1 MGQYSTPASNSIS
14 GSSVRTMRFMRTRV
28 GAKSTRGSRAV
39 APAEGDANP
48 LLGAGGIFMTL
59 ADFLVA
65 RLADMGVRHIFGV
78 PGLALL
84 PLLDALARQ
93 DRVRW
98 VLMAHENAAA
108 HAAAGE
114 SKLAGRLGVCATT
127 SGPGALQP
135 LCGIVDA
142 HLDYAPL
149 LLITGLVPRA
159 NLGHWGFQDVD
170 QTALYRAILPQSTT
184 CSTTAQ
190 TAALLRSTV
199 GIAMNRGQAAHLA
212 IPVDLLAE
220 AIDETDP
227 VFALQSWAVPKR
239 ASSAVP
245 GIETAARTLAQCK
258 KPVIV
263 VGRRAHGAGDAIL
276 ALARRLDA
284 PVLSSLDGKGVC
296 DESHP
301 HTLGVYGIW
310 GFPGIATAGRVM
322 AEASTV
328 VGFGVDYIKPF
339 ITDGRDVQ
347 RRDLIQVQTSPAFA
361 TLEYESLHTLT
372 GSIPEI
378 AAALA
383 AAVPERPPSGM
394 MLELAADRLATMED
408 ILERL
413 DTVEARNTSLANP
426 LDFLLALNTRLRAE
440 HVFSI
445 DSGSHALWAAMFLRL
460 KHGQRLLVSGRLGT
474 MGFSLPALIGA
485 HQADPDCRPVGI
497 MGDGCFGMTGT
508 ELATAVQLKVPL
520 VLVVVNNGVLQNVSA
535 QQERVF
541 GTQLPAID
549 FVAFARACGARG
561 AQVNGDTDLD
571 KVLDHAF
578 ASNDTPFVID
588 LRCDPNLVAPL
599 SRWEAAQNANRT

>member
-1 MGQYSTPASNSIS
+1 
-14 GSSVRTMRFMRTRV
+14 
-28 GAKSTRGSRAV
+28 
-39 APAEGDANP
+39 
-48 LLGAGGIFMTL
+48 MTL
-59 ADFLVA
+59 ADFIVA

-84 PLLDALARQ
+84 PLLDALERQ

-114 SKLAGRLGVCATT
+114 SKLSGRVGVCATT

-135 LCGIVDA
+135 LCGVVDA
-142 HLDYAPL
+142 HLDDTPL

-184 CSTTAQ
+184 CSTAAQ
-190 TAALLRSTV
+190 TAALLRSQV

-212 IPVDLLAE
+212 MPVDLLAE
-220 AIDETDP
+220 TIDESDP
-227 VFALQSWAVPKR
+227 VFA
-239 ASSAVP
+239 
-245 GIETAARTLAQCK
+245 AQCWAGSK
-258 KPVIV
+258 PVATPATGVGAAAQTLSSCAKPVIV
-263 VGRRAHGAGDAIL
+263 VGRRAHGAGDTIL
-276 ALARRLDA
+276 ALAKRLDA
-284 PVLSSLDGKGVC
+284 PVVASLDGKGVV

-301 HTLGVYGIW
+301 HSLGVYGVW

-322 AEASTV
+322 SEARTV
-328 VGFGVDYIKPF
+328 IAFGVDYIKPF
-339 ITDGRDVQ
+339 IADGRDVQ
-347 RRDLIQVQTSPAFA
+347 QRDLIQVQSSPAFA
-361 TLEYESLHTLT
+361 TLEYQALHTLT
-372 GSIPEI
+372 GPIPDI

-383 AAVPERPPSGM
+383 AAVSERPSSGIM
-394 MLELAADRLATMED
+394 RELAADRLATMED

-413 DTVEARNTSLANP
+413 ATAEARNAALANP
-426 LDFLLALNTRLRAE
+426 LDFLLALNLRLKAE
-440 HVFSI
+440 HVLSV

-460 KHGQRLLVSGRLGT
+460 KHGQRTLVSGRLGT

-485 HQADPDCRPVGI
+485 YQADPQCRPVGI
-497 MGDGCFGMTGT
+497 IGDGCFGMTGT
-508 ELATAVQLKVPL
+508 ELATAAKLNVPL

-535 QQERVF
+535 QQAHAF
-541 GTQLPAID
+541 GTDLPGID
-549 FVAFARACGARG
+549 FVAFAQACGAHG

-571 KVLDHAF
+571 QVLDEAF
-578 ASNDTPFVID
+578 ASRAVPFVID

-599 SRWEAAQNANRT
+599 SRWEAAAKAANRS

>member
-1 MGQYSTPASNSIS
+1 VNF
-14 GSSVRTMRFMRTRV
+14 V
-28 GAKSTRGSRAV
+28 
-39 APAEGDANP
+39 
-48 LLGAGGIFMTL
+48 TL
-59 ADFLVA
+59 ADFIVA

-93 DRVRW
+93 DRVDW

-108 HAAAGE
+108 HAAAAE

-135 LCGIVDA
+135 LCGVVDA

-184 CSTTAQ
+184 CSTAAQ
-190 TAALLRSTV
+190 TAALLRSHV

-212 IPVDLLAE
+212 MPVDLLAE
-220 AIDETDP
+220 RIDEKDP
-227 VFALQSWAVPKR
+227 VFALQSGSTPRSVP
-239 ASSAVP
+239 APITGV
-245 GIETAARTLAQCK
+245 AAAAQTLSQCE

-263 VGRRAHGAGDAIL
+263 VGRRAYGAGDAIL
-276 ALARRLDA
+276 ALAERLDA
-284 PVLSSLDGKGVC
+284 PVLASLDGKGVVN
-296 DESHP
+296 ESHP
-301 HTLGVYGIW
+301 HALGVYGIW
-310 GFPGIATAGRVM
+310 GFPGIATARRVM
-322 AEASTV
+322 AEAATV
-328 VGFGVDYIKPF
+328 IAFGVDYIKPF
-339 ITDGRDVQ
+339 IADGRDVQ
-347 RRDLIQVQTSPAFA
+347 QRDLVQVQASPAFA
-361 TLEYESLHTLT
+361 TLEYQALHTLT

-383 AAVPERPPSGM
+383 AAVVERPSSGM
-394 MLELAADRLATMED
+394 MLELASDRLATMED

-413 DTVEARNTSLANP
+413 ATAEARNTALANP
-426 LDFLLALNTRLRAE
+426 LDFLLALNLRLRAE
-440 HVFSI
+440 HVLSI

-485 HQADPDCRPVGI
+485 HQADPECRPVGI

-508 ELATAVQLKVPL
+508 ELATAARLKVPL

-535 QQERVF
+535 QQTCVF
-541 GTQLPAID
+541 GTDLPAID

-561 AQVNGDTDLD
+561 AHVTGDTDLD
-571 KVLDHAF
+571 QVLDDAF
-578 ASNDTPFVID
+578 ASSDVPFVID

-599 SRWEAAQNANRT
+599 SRWEAAAQAAENA